1 MSDKESL
8 HILFVC
14 TYRGAR
20 SRMAEIFAREVFGP
34 EVLINSACFQEGVI
48 GGAPLR
54 VMAELGLTMPTQ
66 SPTSVFTRFL
76 AKERYDYVV
85 ALCDDFSERDCPVFK
100 RSIDTLYG
108 AESRRIN
115 WKIGDFAS
123 LEGAQD
129 AIDNKAREIR
139 DQVRTEVGNLAG
151 SLNSANDS

>member
-1 MSDKESL
+1 MRDMESL

-20 SRMAEIFAREVFGP
+20 SRMAELFARDTFGP
-34 EVLINSACFQEGVI
+34 DVLVNSACFEEGSI

-54 VMAELGLTMPTQ
+54 VMEEIGIAMPTK

-85 ALCDDFSERDCPVFK
+85 AMCDETSERDCPVFK

-108 AESRRIN
+108 VEARRIN
-115 WKIGDFAS
+115 WKVGDFAS
-123 LEGAQD
+123 LEGAQEE
-129 AIDNKAREIR
+129 IDNKARAIR
-139 DQVRTEVGNLAG
+139 DLIRAEVDKLAD
-151 SLNSANDS
+151 SLNSANDA